1 MHRAGRLFASFGL
14 IVCFFGSIVG
24 ILEVLSSVS
33 VHLFN
38 LIEQSVLPLGYELV
52 DVELSGGMI
61 RVFIDWPADKQA
73 RITIED
79 CEQVSRQLSQVMM
92 VEEVD
97 YKRLEVSSPGV
108 DRRLRCASDFQRFV
122 GHRISLRLRLPF
134 GGRRHWEGELARNE
148 ADDGWLLLLTES
160 SPSGKAAQRLGNRKK
175 SKPPKQQAG
184 QPSKAV
190 EAQDETTNALT
201 VLNFSLDEIERAH
214 LVPQLVF

>member
-1 MHRAGRLFASFGL
+1 M
-14 IVCFFGSIVG
+14 VCF
-24 ILEVLSSVS
+24 LEVLSSVS

-38 LIEQSVLPLGYELV
+38 LIEQSVVPLGYELV

-61 RVFIDWPADKQA
+61 RVFIDWPAEKQA

-108 DRRLRCASDFQRFV
+108 DRRLRRASDFQRFV
-122 GHRISLRLRLPF
+122 GHRVSLRLRLPF
-134 GGRRHWEGELARNE
+134 GRRHWEGELARNE

-160 SPSGKAAQRLGNRKK
+160 SPSGKAAQRLGSRKK
-175 SKPPKQQAG
+175 LKPPKQQAG
-184 QPSKAV
+184 QPSKAI
-190 EAQDETTNALT
+190 EAQDETTKALT